1 MQGTCGILYGT
12 VHVFFLVFFRKN
24 VETDDLEGI
33 LRGLRRAS
41 PARELSMRNEARKK
55 ARRGKTWRS
64 RGKEA
69 GQRKS
74 IVRLLIE
81 KWGRFMGYRQT
92 VLLPY
97 STSSTSLEWSA
108 SRYHFFSFP
117 PPLLLVTRCL
127 GPDLL
132 HNRRFSSLKLTL
144 ELKIWFDH
152 LVNVNLNVNDNVNV
166 RNQYLSSFSIV
177 KKF

>member
-1 MQGTCGILYGT
+1 MVPERYYT
-12 VHVFFLVFFRKN
+12 VLFMVFSLFFRGI
-24 VETDDLEGI
+24 VQTDCLEGI
-33 LRGLRRAS
+33 LRGLRRPS
-41 PARELSMRNEARKK
+41 PARELFMRNEARKK

-97 STSSTSLEWSA
+97 STSSTSPE
-108 SRYHFFSFP
+108 
-117 PPLLLVTRCL
+117 
-127 GPDLL
+127 
-132 HNRRFSSLKLTL
+132 
-144 ELKIWFDH
+144 
-152 LVNVNLNVNDNVNV
+152 
-166 RNQYLSSFSIV
+166 
-177 KKF
+177 